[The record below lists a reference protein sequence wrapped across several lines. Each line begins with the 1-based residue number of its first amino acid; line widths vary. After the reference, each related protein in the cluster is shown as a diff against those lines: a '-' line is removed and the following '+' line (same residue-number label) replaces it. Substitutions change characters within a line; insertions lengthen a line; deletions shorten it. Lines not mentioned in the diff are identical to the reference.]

1 MNIRPATAEELRST
15 LKEIARRPSTGD
27 GDDAHIQRACLLLR
41 RYLQGAAPASVSS
54 CMPEIVWHY
63 LSDADIRRKDQVFAT
78 AQTDALL
85 GALVEWEGEEFS

>member
-1 MNIRPATAEELRST
+1 
-15 LKEIARRPSTGD
+15 
-27 GDDAHIQRACLLLR
+27 
-41 RYLQGAAPASVSS
+41 
-54 CMPEIVWHY
+54 MPEIVWHY